1 MAAHQQ
7 DLPTRTTGSVVDD
20 EDAVPDID
28 PTNTS
33 GLLEERLQAYK
44 HACRYLEA
52 YISAT
57 EKVQKAHSKEYE
69 KVLKTVSDP
78 LKEGHHF
85 DQSLGGI
92 AGLFENIR
100 SNTQGIANSHLE
112 AEKTIK
118 GSVLPILERLHAE
131 IKNKSKELSKG
142 AVKGSKEVDKARNI
156 TQKHIELLG
165 QYTAAFSSSGG
176 KVDPSTDPYV
186 LQRRVNHHLHKQVL
200 EENNNRHDLIEVQNS
215 FSAFEAHIIQTFQQA
230 LQTFLQCV
238 GGQLERQK
246 AMYSDIVSTAQK
258 IPLDFEFKKFV
269 HRNSQLL
276 VDPSAPKRD
285 VSHISF
291 PNQNHPSTQAVIAGT
306 LERKS
311 RAMGALKGYSTDY
324 YVVTPSK
331 FLHEFKDDDDFRKD
345 PTPELSL
352 YLPDCTIGAL
362 NGEKFNIKGK
372 DASKGKV
379 GGALAMSHE
388 LSFKAHSPA
397 DAERWYNV
405 IKQIA
410 GGSATYTNEPASP
423 ISPVEARNVSE
434 QQPPP
439 DYQEKG
445 VTPVQTQ
452 GLSQGQGAVSGGPM
466 SAGAHTQQPYNT
478 PVSGGGLQ
486 SAGVGSTPTSGVERE
501 PDAGIRVAYPT
512 VNMQTV
518 ARYGERPPSK
528 RHAPQISISDD
539 NYHVT
544 EAIGDYYGKRE
555 SRPLS
560 FIASPPPK
568 QTGFQISPAEPLS
581 TIQARNPTTRTLSTE
596 GLPQMNGQGSN
607 RAGRHNNVDPG
618 RSPPPS
624 QPLRTRS
631 NSDTANTQF
640 PLNDIEYESNPEA
653 VAQELS
659 NLQALRRMSMNAN
672 TAGDP
677 DLPSFN
683 SNFGIPNAPP
693 SGKADEDDSARLF
706 WVPARIHPELA
717 PTEFK
722 TFIDSKVNSIKR
734 RSGDGS
740 LSPDGLPRAGSGGG
754 LRRKKSMLSRQ
765 IDNSGGRGAE
775 GYQDGAERL
784 DRKKSLSGAET
795 LNTGISNLQDL
806 EELVND
812 SATVMQRLSIDTG
825 QGTSGGEGVQE
836 QDMPILPAAPGN
848 SLRRSTRTTY
858 RRSSV
863 RKADR
868 VPFSKRVGRGTDTDG
883 EDSPISTP
891 ITPAGE
897 TLSLSR
903 VQTEPMPPTERVTE
917 NFSRPGRLNRRTP
930 QQNPQSQPSQDDNHL
945 PQTKPDLREPPRQG
959 PPAKHF
965 VSQIASNGRSSIS
978 PHVFGP
984 TVPQIVESPPDDA
997 RHAHKPSYVPER
1009 SSSHEPPPPLSQ
1021 QGPPTGGPPNARGP
1035 KWPPPLQTRPIQN
1048 QKGNQTL
1055 SDIASH
1061 PSPLPGS
1068 STRTDSLSFIPT
1080 LSVEEKKA
1088 DTKKAKEKK
1097 EKEAAEGSRKSSWS
1111 WGSMMGSDDK
1121 EKERKKEEEA
1131 KKIKSKVTRPVDK
1144 SHDNTRLDV
1153 LQTTMEGNRGRES
1166 LVLDRGDVKLEE
1178 ERKKESSR
1186 KSSGGDKKEK
1196 DSGIFSS
1203 LFGGGKKKGAQEVSG
1218 KKSFARNLSP
1228 EPPPRILKPDIDY
1241 NWTRFSI
1248 LEERAIYRMA
1258 HIKLANP
1265 RRALHSQVLLSN
1277 FMYSYLAKVQQMH
1290 PQIQMPAQ
1298 KQQAQQKKADQP
1310 EEFYQYQKYQEQQQ
1324 KQQQEEEVQSQV
1336 AGPAPGQ
1343 AHTPSHHIDNAADFG
1358 GQHDGD
1364 HRNRPQSRASQYSA
1378 HGSES
1383 GGGHTA
1389 GHQHRK
1395 QHHAGAGQSQPSSYQ
1410 LQQLQFEEPGRSGED
1425 DMW

>member
-7 DLPTRTTGSVVDD
+7 NLPTRSTGNTNEED
-20 EDAVPDID
+20 DAVPDID

-33 GLLEERLQAYK
+33 GLLQERLQAYK

-57 EKVQKAHSKEYE
+57 EKVQKTHAKEYE

-118 GSVLPILERLHAE
+118 GSVLPILERLHTE
-131 IKNKSKELSKG
+131 IKNKSKELEKG
-142 AVKGSKEVDKARNI
+142 AVKGSKEVDKTRNV

-165 QYTAAFSSSGG
+165 QHTAAFSSSGG

-186 LQRRVNHHLHKQVL
+186 LQRGVNHRLNKQIL

-215 FSAFEAHIIQTFQQA
+215 FAAFEAHITQIFQQA

-246 AMYSDIVSTAQK
+246 AMYSDIVSNAQK
-258 IPLDFEFKKFV
+258 IPLDFEFKGFV
-269 HRNSQLL
+269 HRNNQLL

-285 VSHISF
+285 ISHISF
-291 PNQNHPSTQAVIAGT
+291 PNRNHASTQPLIAGT

-311 RAMGALKGYSTDY
+311 RAMGGLKGYSTDY
-324 YVVTPSK
+324 YVVTRSK
-331 FLHEFKDDDDFRKD
+331 FLHEFKDDDDLRKD
-345 PTPELSL
+345 PVPELSL
-352 YLPDCTIGAL
+352 YLPDCTIGAV
-362 NGEKFNIKGK
+362 NGEKFNVKGK

-379 GGALAMSHE
+379 GGAFAMSHE

-397 DAERWYNV
+397 DAERWYSV
-405 IKQIA
+405 IKEAA
-410 GGSATYTNEPASP
+410 GGSATYSNELASP
-423 ISPVEARNVSE
+423 VSPVESRNASGQ
-434 QQPPP
+434 QQPPQ
-439 DYQEKG
+439 YHEKG
-445 VTPVQTQ
+445 VAPVQTQ
-452 GLSQGQGAVSGGPM
+452 GLPQGQGAPSGGPM
-466 SAGAHTQQPYNT
+466 SAGAQTQQPYNT
-478 PVSGGGLQ
+478 PVSGGGGQ
-486 SAGVGSTPTSGVERE
+486 SAGVGSTPTSGT
-501 PDAGIRVAYPT
+501 A
-512 VNMQTV
+512 
-518 ARYGERPPSK
+518 ARYGERPPAK

-560 FIASPPPK
+560 FNASLPPR
-568 QTGFQISPAEPLS
+568 QNGFQISPAEPLS
-581 TIQARNPTTRTLSTE
+581 TIQARNPTTRTLPSE
-596 GLPQMNGQGSN
+596 RPPHMNGQGN
-607 RAGRHNNVDPG
+607 NMGGRNNNLDPE
-618 RSPPPS
+618 RSSRPS

-693 SGKADEDDSARLF
+693 SGKADEDDSAQLF

-740 LSPDGLPRAGSGGG
+740 LTPDGLQRDGSGGG

-784 DRKKSLSGAET
+784 DRKKSLSGSDT

-806 EELVND
+806 EELVSD
-812 SATVMQRLSIDTG
+812 SAAVMQRLSLETS
-825 QGTSGGEGVQE
+825 QGNGGGEGVQE
-836 QDMPILPAAPGN
+836 QDKPILPAAPGN
-848 SLRRSTRTTY
+848 SLRRSRHTTY
-858 RRSSV
+858 RRGSL

-868 VPFSKRVGRGTDTDG
+868 VPFSKRVGRGPETDG
-883 EDSPISTP
+883 EESPISTP
-891 ITPAGE
+891 VTPAGE
-897 TLSLSR
+897 AFGLSR
-903 VQTEPMPPTERVTE
+903 AQTEPVPPTERITE
-917 NFSRPGRLNRRTP
+917 NFSRPGRLNRRVP
-930 QQNPQSQPSQDDNHL
+930 IQSQPPQDDTQNT
-945 PQTKPDLREPPRQG
+945 QTKIDSRESPRQG
-959 PPAKHF
+959 VPTKHF

-978 PHVFGP
+978 PHVYGSA
-984 TVPQIVESPPDDA
+984 VPQIVETPPDDT
-997 RHAHKPSYVPER
+997 RHSHKPSYVPER
-1009 SSSHEPPPPLSQ
+1009 SSSHEPPPPMPQ
-1021 QGPPTGGPPNARGP
+1021 QGPPSGGPPNSRGP
-1035 KWPPPLQTRPIQN
+1035 KWPPPLQTRPVQN
-1048 QKGNQTL
+1048 QKGNQTF

-1061 PSPLPGS
+1061 PSPLPGN

-1080 LSVEEKKA
+1080 LSAEEKKAEEKKA
-1088 DTKKAKEKK
+1088 DTRKAKDKK
-1097 EKEAAEGSRKSSWS
+1097 EKETPDGSRKSSWS

-1121 EKERKKEEEA
+1121 EKERKKEEDA

-1144 SHDNTRLDV
+1144 THDNTRLDV

-1166 LVLDRGDVKLEE
+1166 VVLDRGDVKLEE
-1178 ERKKESSR
+1178 ERKKESNR
-1186 KSSGGDKKEK
+1186 KTSTGDKKEK
-1196 DSGIFSS
+1196 DSGLFSS
-1203 LFGGGKKKGAQEVSG
+1203 LFGGGKKKGGQEAGG

-1228 EPPPRILKPDIDY
+1228 EPPPRVLKPDVDY

-1290 PQIQMPAQ
+1290 PQIQLPAQ

-1324 KQQQEEEVQSQV
+1324 QEEEAQSQASSPV
-1336 AGPAPGQ
+1336 SGQ
-1343 AHTPSHHIDNAADFG
+1343 GNSPSRQLDNSGYAADSAG
-1358 GQHDGD
+1358 HHDVD
-1364 HRNRPQSRASQYSA
+1364 HRNRPHSRASQYSS
-1378 HGSES
+1378 HGSDS

-1395 QHHAGAGQSQPSSYQ
+1395 QHYAGPGQSQPSSYQ
-1410 LQQLQFEEPGRSGED
+1410 LQELQFEEPGRSSED

>member
-7 DLPTRTTGSVVDD
+7 TLPTRTTGGIVEDD
-20 EDAVPDID
+20 DAVPDID
-28 PTNTS
+28 PTDTS
-33 GLLEERLQAYK
+33 GLLQERLQAYK
-44 HACRYLEA
+44 HACGYLEN
-52 YISAT
+52 YIVAT
-57 EKVQKAHSKEYE
+57 EKVQKAHAKEYE

-112 AEKTIK
+112 TEKTIK

-142 AVKGSKEVDKARNI
+142 AVKGSKEVDKARNV

-165 QYTAAFSSSGG
+165 QHTAASAASGG
-176 KVDPSTDPYV
+176 KVDPATDPYI
-186 LQRRVNHHLHKQVL
+186 LQRGINHRLNKQVI

-215 FSAFEAHIIQTFQQA
+215 FSAFEAHVIQTFQQA
-230 LQTFLQCV
+230 LATFLQCV
-238 GGQLERQK
+238 GGQHERQR
-246 AMYSDIVSTAQK
+246 AMYSDMVSTSQK
-258 IPLDFEFKKFV
+258 IPLDFEFKGFV
-269 HRNSQLL
+269 HRNNQLL

-285 VSHISF
+285 ISHISF
-291 PNQNHPSTQAVIAGT
+291 PNQNHASTQPLVAGT

-311 RAMGALKGYSTDY
+311 RLKGYNTGY
-324 YVVTPSK
+324 YVVTRSK
-331 FLHEFKDDDDFRKD
+331 FLHEFKDDDDLRRD

-352 YLPDCTIGAL
+352 YLPDCTIGAV

-379 GGALAMSHE
+379 GAALAMSHE

-397 DAERWYNV
+397 DAEKWYSV
-405 IKQIA
+405 IKEAA
-410 GGSATYTNEPASP
+410 GVSATYTNEPGSP
-423 ISPVEARNVSE
+423 TSPVESRTVSGQ
-434 QQPPP
+434 QQP
-439 DYQEKG
+439 DHYQEKG

-452 GLSQGQGAVSGGPM
+452 GLPQGQGAGSAGPM
-466 SAGAHTQQPYNT
+466 SAGVPGQPYNT
-478 PVSGGGLQ
+478 PT
-486 SAGVGSTPTSGVERE
+486 A
-501 PDAGIRVAYPT
+501 
-512 VNMQTV
+512 
-518 ARYGERPPSK
+518 ARYSGRPPAK

-544 EAIGDYYGKRE
+544 EAIGDYYGERE

-560 FIASPPPK
+560 FVASPPPK
-568 QTGFQISPAEPLS
+568 QHSFQISPAEPLS
-581 TIQARNPTTRTLSTE
+581 TLQNRNPSTNTISPE
-596 GLPQMNGQGSN
+596 RLPHMNGQGSGLTGGYN
-607 RAGRHNNVDPG
+607 IMDPD
-618 RSPPPS
+618 RNSRPS
-624 QPLRTRS
+624 GPARTRS

-640 PLNDIEYESNPEA
+640 PLNDIAYESNPEA

-659 NLQALRRMSMNAN
+659 NLQAIRRMSMNAN
-672 TAGDP
+672 TTGDP

-693 SGKADEDDSARLF
+693 SGKSDEDDSAQLF

-734 RSGDGS
+734 RSNDGS
-740 LSPDGLPRAGSGGG
+740 LSPDGLQRDGSGGG

-812 SATVMQRLSIDTG
+812 SETVMQRLSLDTG
-825 QGTSGGEGVQE
+825 QGTPDGEGMQGP
-836 QDMPILPAAPGN
+836 DAPILPAAPGN

-858 RRSSV
+858 RRGSL
-863 RKADR
+863 RKGER
-868 VPFSKRVGRGTDTDG
+868 VPFSKRIGRGAETDG

-891 ITPAGE
+891 VTPAGE
-897 TLSLSR
+897 AFSLSR
-903 VQTEPMPPTERVTE
+903 VQTEPMPPTERITE
-917 NFSRPGRLNRRTP
+917 NFSRPGRLNRRP
-930 QQNPQSQPSQDDNHL
+930 QQSSQPQPPQDESQL
-945 PQTKPDLREPPRQG
+945 PHTKPDSRETLRQG
-959 PPAKHF
+959 PPPKHF

-978 PHVFGP
+978 PNVFGP
-984 TVPQIVESPPDDA
+984 AVPQIVETPPEDP
-997 RHAHKPSYVPER
+997 RQPHKPSYVPER
-1009 SSSHEPPPPLSQ
+1009 SSSHEPPPPLPQ
-1021 QGPPTGGPPNARGP
+1021 QGPSPIAPSNNRGP
-1035 KWPPPLQTRPIQN
+1035 KWPPPLQTRPMQN

-1080 LSVEEKKA
+1080 LSVEEKRA
-1088 DTKKAKEKK
+1088 DTRKAKDKK
-1097 EKEAAEGSRKSSWS
+1097 DKESADGSRKSSWS
-1111 WGSMMGSDDK
+1111 WGAMIGSDDK

-1131 KKIKSKVTRPVDK
+1131 KKIKSKVTRPADK

-1166 LVLDRGDVKLEE
+1166 VVLDRGDMKLEE

-1186 KSSGGDKKEK
+1186 KTSAGDKKEK
-1196 DSGIFSS
+1196 DSGLFSS
-1203 LFGGGKKKGAQEVSG
+1203 LFGGGKKKSGQEAGG

-1228 EPPPRILKPDIDY
+1228 EPPPRILKADIDY

-1298 KQQAQQKKADQP
+1298 KQQAQQKKSDQP

-1324 KQQQEEEVQSQV
+1324 KQQQQEEEAQSQAASAV
-1336 AGPAPGQ
+1336 PSPVHSSSPQHDNSGYGGDSG
-1343 AHTPSHHIDNAADFG
+1343 SHHEG
-1358 GQHDGD
+1358 DG
-1364 HRNRPQSRASQYSA
+1364 RNRPQSRASQYASQGGE
-1378 HGSES
+1378 H
-1383 GGGHTA
+1383 GGGHMV
-1389 GHQHRK
+1389 GHQQRK
-1395 QHHAGAGQSQPSSYQ
+1395 QQYGGQGQSQPSSYQ
-1410 LQQLQFEEPGRSGED
+1410 LQQLQFEETGRSSED